1 MPNYI
6 NMRALAHH
14 SLQSLNTLG
23 VPATAAWFGT
33 VDSIESLKAG
43 LALAQREN
51 LPRLVLGG
59 GSNLVLTRDYPGLVL
74 HMVWQ
79 GRSLIEETATH
90 WRVQANAGEN
100 WHALVQWT
108 LEQGWPGLENLALI
122 PGTVGAA
129 PIQNIG
135 AYGLELAERLEAL
148 EALDTLSGER
158 VRLNR
163 ADCRFGYRDSIFK
176 QHPQRYIILNVT
188 LALPRHWQ
196 AVMDYRDI
204 AQQLAAQDIG
214 TPSAQQIFD
223 AVVTVRRRKL
233 PDPAQ
238 LGNVGSFFKNP
249 LVSAQQQKILLAQ
262 HSQLVSYVQADGR
275 YKLAA
280 AWLIDQCGWRGKSL
294 GPARVHEQQA
304 LVLVNPGQASGA
316 DILQLARTIQR
327 DVEARFGVALEP
339 EPLIL

>member
-1 MPNYI
+1 
-6 NMRALAHH
+6 MRPLAHH

-23 VPATAAWFGT
+23 VAVTAARFGT

-51 LPRLVLGG
+51 LPWLVLGG

-90 WRVQANAGEN
+90 WRVQANAGES

-108 LEQGWPGLENLALI
+108 LVQGWPGLENLALI

-135 AYGLELAERLEAL
+135 AYGLELAGRFEVLEAF
-148 EALDTLSGER
+148 DTLSGEQ

-163 ADCRFGYRDSIFK
+163 ADCYFGYRDSIFK
-176 QHPQRYIILNVT
+176 RQPQRYIILNVT
-188 LALPRHWQ
+188 LALPKDWQ
-196 AVMDYRDI
+196 PVVGYRDI
-204 AQQLAAQDIG
+204 AQQLAAHNVG
-214 TPSAQQIFD
+214 TPTAQQIFD

-233 PDPAQ
+233 PDPLQ

-249 LVSAQQQKILLAQ
+249 VVSARQQQTLLAQ
-262 HSQLVSYVQADGR
+262 HPQLVSYPQADGR

-294 GPARVHEQQA
+294 GPARVHDQQA

-316 DILQLARTIQR
+316 DIMQLARTIQR
-327 DVEARFGVALEP
+327 DVEARFGVMLEP
-339 EPLIL
+339 EPLII